1 MSRRFI
7 DLSIFLENDVASDP
21 PGLEPKIEYFT
32 HENTW
37 EQIAPFFPGLR
48 REDLPDGEGWAVE
61 RVQLTT
67 HNGTH
72 LDAPYHF
79 HSTMDAALGEKRPA
93 IAIHEVPLEWCFQPG
108 VKLDFH
114 HLPDGHVV
122 TADEVA
128 AELQRIGHVL
138 KPLEIV
144 VVNTRAGSHYG
155 ERDYVSAGC
164 GMGYDATMYLLER
177 GVRLTGTDAWSWDA
191 PFVHTA
197 KKYSETHDAS
207 LIWEGHKAGRDIGY
221 CHLEKLH
228 NLEALPPDGFY
239 ISCFPHKIRGASA
252 GWTRAVAIV
261 DPALFNGSGTTPQP
275 A

>member
-37 EQIAPFFPGLR
+37 AQIAPFFPGLR

-93 IAIHEVPLEWCFQPG
+93 ITIHEVPLEWCFQPG
-108 VKLDFH
+108 VKLDFR

-144 VVNTRAGSHYG
+144 VVNTRAGSRYG

-197 KKYSETHDAS
+197 KKYSETHEAS